1 MKKKIIT
8 QEMKS
13 LKEFQNNEDFQ
24 IDNLK
29 KDIDEIKN
37 IDVKKNKKY

>member
-1 MKKKIIT
+1 MKN
-8 QEMKS
+8 

-37 IDVKKNKKY
+37 IDVKKK